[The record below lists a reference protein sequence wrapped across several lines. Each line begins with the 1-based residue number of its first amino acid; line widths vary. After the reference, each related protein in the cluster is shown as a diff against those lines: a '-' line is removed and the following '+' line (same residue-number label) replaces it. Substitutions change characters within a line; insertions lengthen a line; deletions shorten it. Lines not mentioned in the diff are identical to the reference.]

1 MGTTADRLY
10 HIRKFFKMLRTGKKA
25 PDDYDWQFYA
35 DIYREGL
42 EDIARDHTLI
52 LREGDYAFDGERL
65 TLQRDI
71 KPLHPNYHITYETLL
86 QLSPETI
93 LEGGCGG
100 GDHLHNLHVLNPRFG
115 LHGVDVSQGQV
126 ALLRRRHPDLKAWVE
141 PRDLTAEPGSIA
153 LPRVEAAFTQ
163 AVIMHIR
170 QNHTNALANLI
181 GAATRWF
188 VLVENWKRHDF
199 LADLQGLFQ
208 AGRIPWKGLHVHYRE
223 SSALGIPL
231 AMVVS
236 AEPLPRY
243 PVLTDYRILRDVI
256 AGV

>member
-1 MGTTADRLY
+1 MGTAADRLY
-10 HIRKFFKMLRTGKKA
+10 HIRKFFKMLRTGRKA
-25 PDDYDWQFYA
+25 PDDYDWQFYS

-42 EDIARDHTLI
+42 DDIARDHTLI

-65 TLQRDI
+65 TLRRDI

-86 QLSPETI
+86 QLNPESI

-100 GDHLHNLHVLNPRFG
+100 GDHLHNLGVLNPRFR
-115 LHGVDVSQGQV
+115 LHGVDVSEGQV
-126 ALLRRRHPDLKAWVE
+126 ELLRKRHPDLKAWVE
-141 PRDLTAEPGSIA
+141 PRDLTAEPGTIG
-153 LPRVEAAFTQ
+153 LPPVEAAFTQ

-170 QNHTNALANLI
+170 QNHANALANLF
-181 GAATRWF
+181 GAATQRV

-199 LADLQGLFQ
+199 LEDIRSLRRE
-208 AGRIPWKGLHVHYRE
+208 GRIPWKEVHVHYRE
-223 SSALGIPL
+223 STMLGIPL